1 MPEFKFRATITSD
14 ADIEITADTREKAR
28 VLAEKMD
35 SNAFEILETYIE
47 IREPDPVPDES

>member
-14 ADIEITADTREKAR
+14 ADIEITADTREQAR